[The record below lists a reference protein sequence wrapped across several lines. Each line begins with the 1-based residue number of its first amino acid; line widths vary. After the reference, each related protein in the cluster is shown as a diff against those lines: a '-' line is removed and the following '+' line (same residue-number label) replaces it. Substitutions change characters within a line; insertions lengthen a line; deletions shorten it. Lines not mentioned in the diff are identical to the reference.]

1 MLFLLLLQQAFQG
14 GVVSNIIISILQMR
28 IYCINNIGQIS
39 KFKNCICHTV
49 KSFTPPAFK

>member
-1 MLFLLLLQQAFQG
+1 MSLLLILQQAFQG
-14 GVVSNIIISILQMR
+14 GTISNVIISILQMR
-28 IYCINNIGQIS
+28 KYCINNIGQIS